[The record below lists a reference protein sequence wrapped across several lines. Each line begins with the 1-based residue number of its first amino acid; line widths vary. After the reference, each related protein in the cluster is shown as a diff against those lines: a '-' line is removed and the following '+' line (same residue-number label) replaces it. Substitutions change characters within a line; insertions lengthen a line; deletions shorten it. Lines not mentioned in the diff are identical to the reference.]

1 MKTTVISSIIL
12 VILFIPD
19 LCSAQTDFGEPWETL
34 STFGGAQF
42 YSRTLKGETE
52 EKAQQFVFPITASGQ
67 VTESLSI
74 GIYQTISSSQLE
86 EGPSLS
92 GLQNTR
98 INGALSL
105 LGNSFVAYMG
115 LGLPIASPEPEAE
128 TAHLSNLLYS
138 EVLQFGVSRT
148 TEGFNF
154 DTGFVFARPLGNL
167 SLGFGAGYIFRG
179 SYDRL
184 SPAEELVDY
193 NPGDMVSATGGL
205 GLRAGLASLRAR
217 LLYVYYG
224 NDKIDEDDALK
235 SGSEFSFLTSA
246 RFRLRPLILTV
257 FLTDT
262 IKGESESLQEWINV
276 NNLFSNR
283 LNGGVSLAYPFLN
296 EALILKA
303 QARIKG
309 FFDDGDTSANVASFD
324 GGLQLIP
331 GDKFKLDVLASF
343 ITGDMDFGET
353 QISGFGLGL
362 MANYGF

>member
-1 MKTTVISSIIL
+1 MKTRIISSIIL
-12 VILFIPD
+12 VILFIPG
-19 LCSAQTDFGEPWETL
+19 LCFAQTDFGEPWETL

-52 EKAQQFVFPITASGQ
+52 ETAQQFVFPLTASGQ
-67 VTESLSI
+67 VTENLSI
-74 GIYQTISSSQLE
+74 GIYQTISSAQLE
-86 EGPSLS
+86 EASLS
-92 GLQNTR
+92 GLQNTK
-98 INGALSL
+98 ISGALSL
-105 LGNSFVAYMG
+105 FGNTFVTYMG
-115 LGLPIASPEPEAE
+115 LGLPIASSDPEAE

-148 TEGFNF
+148 TEGLNF
-154 DTGFVFARPLGNL
+154 DTGFVFARPFGNL
-167 SLGFGAGYIFRG
+167 SLGFGAGYLFRG

-193 NPGDMVSATGGL
+193 NPGDMVSGSVGL

-224 NDKIDEDDALK
+224 DDRIDEDDALK
-235 SGSEFSFLTSA
+235 SGSEFSFLAST

-262 IKGESESLQEWINV
+262 IKGEGESLQEWITV

-283 LNGGVSLAYPFLN
+283 LNGGASLAYPFLN
-296 EALILKA
+296 EALILKV

-309 FFDDGDTSANVASFD
+309 FFDDGDTSANVISFD
-324 GGLQLIP
+324 GGFQLIP
-331 GDKFKLDVLASF
+331 GDKLKLDVLASL

-353 QISGFGLGL
+353 QISGFSLGL